1 MTSIALVTNPISGS
15 GRSLQVCSALQSSLI
30 EAGHAVTLVE
40 SSLEPVQ
47 SWLDPVLQ
55 EVDLVLAAGG
65 DGTVRMVAES
75 ASRTGTP
82 LHQIPMGTENLFART
97 FGMTAG
103 HDAVNDAIKAWRVEQ
118 LDMIEVAGTRGLLM
132 VGCGFDAAVVCDL
145 AARRRGPISH
155 WTYVPIVLRQWM
167 RWRPVPMRVVVDGDV
182 VATAHAGLCFICNS
196 REYGG
201 GFNPA
206 PDACMHDGELDVV
219 LLPTRSRFGVLRWM
233 LKARRGRH
241 LKDKRAIHVQGR
253 SIGLSFESSML
264 WQLDGDPPPG
274 TSAVDHLE
282 MQVAPGS
289 LPVLL
294 PAHHS

>member
-15 GRSLQVCSALQSSLI
+15 GRSLQVCRALEAALI
-30 EAGHAVTLVE
+30 TAGHTVRLVE
-40 SSLEPVQ
+40 SSLDPVR

-55 EVDLVLAAGG
+55 ESDLVLAAGG

-97 FGMTAG
+97 FGMTAEPS
-103 HDAVNDAIKAWRVEQ
+103 DLIDAIESWRVER
-118 LDMIEVAGTRGLLM
+118 LDMIEVAGVHGLLM
-132 VGCGFDAAVVCDL
+132 IGFGFDAAVVCEL

-155 WTYVPIVLRQWM
+155 WTYVPIVLRQLL
-167 RWRPVPMRVVVDGDV
+167 RWRPVPMQVAVDGQP
-182 VATAHAGLCFICNS
+182 VATTCSGLCFVCNS

-206 PDACMHDGELDVV
+206 PMACMHDGALDVV
-219 LLPTRSRFGVLRWM
+219 VLPTRSRFGLLRWM

-241 LKDKRAIHVQGR
+241 LDDVRAIHVQGR
-253 SIGLSFESSML
+253 SVELAFESSML
-264 WQLDGDPPPG
+264 WQLDGDPPPEASG
-274 TSAVDHLE
+274 VERLG
-282 MQVAPGS
+282 MKIVPGV

-294 PAHHS
+294 PAHGG